1 MYIVKQM
8 ASSCEVSI
16 RCSVVPL
23 SDGPAKASCIPSVC
37 CRAWRASPKTHGARI
52 IVYLGVKMD
61 AEVLLE
67 VLFDLFFFFVSI
79 IDLNLID
86 AGDRVAV
93 SPKKHYSGMCPLK
106 WCSPGYKRWAL
117 SQEARRLSCAPCW
130 IWREPACYP
139 GRRGTGQ
146 GEAAHCSQPQI
157 PPENTNHLYL
167 VTTWVIARFF
177 AMFKAG

>member
-8 ASSCEVSI
+8 ASSCEVST

-23 SDGPAKASCIPSVC
+23 SDGPAKASCIPRVC
-37 CRAWRASPKTHGARI
+37 CRAWRARPKTNGAGI

-67 VLFDLFFFFVSI
+67 VLFVPFLIII
-79 IDLNLID
+79 IDLNRTA

-93 SPKKHYSGMCPLK
+93 GTKKHYIGMCPLK

-146 GEAAHCSQPQI
+146 GEAAHCCQPQI
-157 PPENTNHLYL
+157 PPDNTNHLYL
-167 VTTWVIARFF
+167 VTTWMIAHFF
-177 AMFKAG
+177 VMLKAG